1 MFSLL
6 KKEINSFL
14 SSLIG
19 YIVISVFLLIMGLFI
34 WVFDTPFN
42 LPNAG
47 FADLDALFRLAPIV
61 FLFLI
66 PAITMR
72 SFAEEK
78 RTGTIELLLTRPLSD
93 LQIII
98 SKYTAGLLLVVFALL
113 PTLLYYYSVN
123 SLGDPPGNIDKGGMW
138 GSYMGLLLLAAGF
151 VAIGI
156 FSSILSSNQIVA
168 FIIGVFLCFFFYL
181 GFDFMGSYSLFG
193 NFDGII
199 RNIGIIEHYHSLSR
213 GVIDTRDVVYFISLI
228 VFFLLLTKLALE
240 SRKKIQK
247 IPFIT
252 GFLSI
257 LFLNIIC
264 HYKFA
269 RFDLTTEKRHT
280 LAAST
285 IKFLNEKLVDV
296 AYFKIFLSGNLP
308 ADLKRIE
315 REVRE
320 KLDEMKAYTGDKIQ
334 YTFFNIDELE
344 TDEERNQ
351 LYADL
356 YKKKL
361 NYSILQ
367 YEEKGALQEKIIFP
381 GALITYGDKTQPVQ
395 FFNTGYLFKD
405 RNLQFLA
412 DATINNIEY
421 ILMDGLRKVERPSK
435 PSIAIIQ
442 GHDEADKHQ
451 LGIAYK
457 SLIEYYNIDF
467 VEINN
472 KINALNEYKG
482 AIIVQPQK
490 PFSEK
495 DKFIIDQFI
504 MNGGRVAWFIDPI
517 EVWEDTLYYKGQT
530 FALARNLNLDD
541 QLFNYG
547 VRINKNLV
555 IDKICAPIAIPGY
568 PGNAHEWYFYPVI
581 MPGSKHPITRNLNP
595 IKLTYASTLDAVGE
609 DKAITKTPLLTT
621 SDNSLY
627 YNSPV
632 RINYGII
639 ELKDNLWVNSKGP
652 QIVGMLL
659 EGEFKSVFAN
669 RLAPE
674 FVNSPDYKFKEKSR
688 ATKMLVIGDGNIIIN
703 KVEKENKNGQENI
716 KYLKLNVDPLIK
728 NPDGT
733 AKSVY
738 GNREFLMNAIDYLMG
753 DDELIDIRQRTISV
767 RRLNYDKITAER
779 SKWQFIN
786 VGFPVLLL
794 IAFGIV
800 QNYYRRKKY
809 AK

>member
-1 MFSLL
+1 MLSLL
-6 KKEINSFL
+6 KKEIYGFL

-19 YIVISVFLLIMGLFI
+19 YIVISVFLLLMGLFI

-47 FADLDALFRLAPIV
+47 FADLDSLFRLAPVV

-93 LQIII
+93 MQIIFA
-98 SKYTAGLLLVVFALL
+98 KYIAGLLLVVFSLL
-113 PTLLYYYSVN
+113 PTLLYYFSVN
-123 SLGDPPGNIDKGGMW
+123 RLGNPPGNIDTGGMW
-138 GSYMGLLLLAAGF
+138 GSYIGLLLLASGF

-181 GFDFMGSYSLFG
+181 GFDFMGSYSMFG
-193 NFDGII
+193 NFDGIVK
-199 RNIGIIEHYHSLSR
+199 NIGIIEHYHSLSR
-213 GVIDTRDVVYFISLI
+213 GVIDTRDVLYFLSLI
-228 VFFLLLTKLALE
+228 ALFLLLTKLMLQ
-240 SRKKIQK
+240 SRKKVQK
-247 IPFIT
+247 IPFVAS
-252 GFLSI
+252 FLI
-257 LFLNIIC
+257 LIFLNIIC
-264 HYKFA
+264 NYKFA
-269 RFDLTTEKRHT
+269 RFDLTSEKRHT

-285 IKFLNEKLVDV
+285 IKFLNEKLIDI
-296 AYFKIFLSGNLP
+296 AYFKIYLAGNLP

-320 KLDEMKAYTGDKIQ
+320 KLEEMKAYAGDKIQ
-334 YTFFNIDELE
+334 YSFYNTDELE
-344 TDEERNQ
+344 TDQERNQ
-351 LYADL
+351 LFSDL
-356 YKKKL
+356 VKKKL
-361 NYSILQ
+361 NYSLLQ
-367 YEEKGALQEKIIFP
+367 YEEKGTLQEKVIFP
-381 GALITYGDKTQPVQ
+381 GAIITYGDKTQAVQ

-405 RNLQFLA
+405 QNLQFLA

-421 ILMDGLRKVERPSK
+421 ILMDGLRKAERPTK
-435 PSIAIIQ
+435 PSIAFIQ
-442 GHDEADKHQ
+442 GHDEADMHQ

-457 SLIEYYNIDF
+457 SLMEYYNVNY

-472 KINALNEYKG
+472 KIHALDEYKG
-482 AIIVQPQK
+482 AIIVQPK
-490 PFSEK
+490 KAFSEK
-495 DKFIIDQFI
+495 DKFVIDQFI
-504 MNGGRVAWFIDPI
+504 MNGGRVAWFIDPL

-530 FALARNLNLDD
+530 FALARELNLDD

-547 VRINKNLV
+547 VRVNKNLV
-555 IDKICAPIAIPGY
+555 IDKISAPIAIPGY

-581 MPGSKHPITRNLNP
+581 MPDNKHPITRNLNP
-595 IKLTYASTLDAVGE
+595 IKLSYASTVEPVG
-609 DKAITKTPLLTT
+609 DDNAIRKTPLLST
-621 SDNSLY
+621 SDKSLF
-627 YNSPV
+627 YNAPV

-639 ELKDNLWVNSKGP
+639 EMKDNLWMNSKGP

-659 EGEFKSVFAN
+659 EGEFKSVFTN

-674 FVNSPDYKFKEKSR
+674 FVNSPDYTFKEKSR
-688 ATKMLVIGDGNIIIN
+688 PTKMLVIGDGNLIMN

-728 NPDGT
+728 NPDGS

-738 GNREFLMNAIDYLMG
+738 GNREFLMNVIDYIMG

-767 RRLNYDKITAER
+767 RRLNYEKLTAEK

-786 VGFPVLLL
+786 VGLPVILL
-794 IAFGIV
+794 IGFGLI
-800 QNYYRRKKY
+800 QNYLRKRKY
-809 AK
+809 TK